1 MQNDYLTIIISFI
14 CEITKIK
21 YITFSLFFSL
31 IYVRNDSELIH
42 KIVEDVMRKLAH
54 RYPPTELKGLVG
66 IDNNLTYVESLFKK
80 FQTIGI
86 WGMGGIGKTTIA
98 KILFSKYASH
108 YEASC
113 FLENVREFQ
122 GKHGNG
128 LYSLRHRLFS
138 ELLEEEENINHIGT
152 SITKSNFVKY
162 RLKRMKVLIVLDDI
176 SSLEQLEY
184 LTLDG
189 ENHFFGM
196 GSTIIITTR
205 DKHVLSKGVDRI
217 YEVNKLEF
225 KESLELFNLNA
236 FFNENLPSIG
246 YKELSMRAIVYA
258 KGIPLALK
266 ILGSYLR
273 GKSENEWSSAMDKVE
288 KIPHEDIQ
296 KVLRLS
302 YDGLNNEEKK
312 AFLDI
317 ACFLKGGFKDDV
329 MKLLD
334 GFGFYGGIG
343 IKALQDKAL
352 ITIDQKDFIG
362 MHDLIQEMGREI
374 VREESIIEPGKRS
387 RLWNFEEVYDMLA
400 NNKVI

>member
-1 MQNDYLTIIISFI
+1 
-14 CEITKIK
+14 
-21 YITFSLFFSL
+21 
-31 IYVRNDSELIH
+31 
-42 KIVEDVMRKLAH
+42 MRKLAH